1 MKWAR
6 HYRNEVWKHARGH
19 SPELA
24 VIVHGRGATFKV
36 VQQKVIKHCEG
47 EHGLGP
53 VERCREKSMSK
64 HLNVRTHGIRTIT
77 ASNLQAM
84 NSGLVDDDHGVFL
97 RLELWSGH
105 KWQIFRLE
113 LVFRFV
119 FFEQIPPI
127 RDRRTLFS
135 IMAKVYDESH
145 MSETTPLEES
155 SIPLTDPVER
165 IAAMLTPA
173 TASAIERL
181 AKTILTFVHPILL
194 ADDASP
200 VFWWSFS
207 IQEVMQ
213 IRFLPWQPLP
223 EVVILTL
230 EFFILS
236 HHLNES

>member
-1 MKWAR
+1 MLCQYDVQQMRRAR

-36 VQQKVIKHCEG
+36 VQQKIIEHCEG
-47 EHGLGP
+47 EHGLRP
-53 VERCREKSMSK
+53 VERSREKSMSK
-64 HLNVRTHGIRTIT
+64 HLNVRTHGIWTIT
-77 ASNLQAM
+77 ASNLEAM

-97 RLELWSGH
+97 QLELGSGR

-113 LVFRFV
+113 PVFRLV

-127 RDRRTLFS
+127 RDCRTLFA

-145 MSETTPLEES
+145 MSETTPLKEL

-173 TASAIERL
+173 TPRAIEWL
-181 AKTILTFVHPILL
+181 PKTTLTFVDPILV

-200 VFWWSFS
+200 IFWWSFS
-207 IQEVMQ
+207 IQEVM
-213 IRFLPWQPLP
+213 
-223 EVVILTL
+223 
-230 EFFILS
+230 
-236 HHLNES
+236 

>member
-1 MKWAR
+1 
-6 HYRNEVWKHARGH
+6 
-19 SPELA
+19 
-24 VIVHGRGATFKV
+24 
-36 VQQKVIKHCEG
+36 
-47 EHGLGP
+47 
-53 VERCREKSMSK
+53 
-64 HLNVRTHGIRTIT
+64 
-77 ASNLQAM
+77 M

-236 HHLNES
+236 HHLNESGIFCMNLPWFLGVAKARMSLGHARKYFQESLPKEVVPRQAEVLVIPAES